1 MKQFDSINFLL
12 KFALVFY
19 SLMLLGTLTSCTTP
33 TEDDELFGIPEM
45 ELNANLP
52 LDTNGYYHMELDSST
67 NQTIHTIGGRVTN
80 IYEPTKVTW
89 GSNLFWEL
97 NGELVP
103 TINGSSYVQD
113 NGNINTV
120 IAPIFSMRNDTLV
133 VQAELNE
140 WNIIQTLKIVLE

>member
-1 MKQFDSINFLL
+1 MMNKLFDYLLLAFLIIVMCL
-12 KFALVFY
+12 AA
-19 SLMLLGTLTSCTTP
+19 SCTTP

-120 IAPIFSMRNDTLV
+120 IAPIFSMKNDTLV

-140 WNIIQTLKIVLE
+140 WNIIQTIKIVLE